1 MKETHPTSVVSPPT
15 TNDPPSQYS
24 LFGGLSPDKAVNVA
38 SVPHRSPFRYPGG
51 KTWLVPRIRQWL
63 HSLQTKPEHFLEP
76 FAGGAIVGLSVAFEQ
91 LAERV
96 TLVELDE
103 DVAAVWKTIIDDDPE
118 WLAKRIESF
127 PFSAETVDE
136 ILGVEPS
143 NLREHAFQTVLRNR
157 VNRGGILA
165 PGSGRIKSGENG
177 KGLSSRWYPG
187 TLAKRIRGIAQVR
200 KRLRFIHG
208 DGLEMMRRHQE
219 ENQTVTFVDPPYTAA
234 GKRAGSRLYRYSQ
247 LDHERLFSLAASMKG
262 DILLTYD
269 NAEGVQKLA
278 EEKEMTTE
286 PIAMKNTHHAKMTEL
301 LIGRDL
307 CWL

>member
-1 MKETHPTSVVSPPT
+1 MKETRSASAASPPA
-15 TNDPPSQYS
+15 TNDPASQYS

-63 HSLQTKPEHFLEP
+63 QSLETKPKQFLEP

-96 TLVELDE
+96 ILVELDE

-118 WLAKRIESF
+118 WLARRIASF
-127 PFSAETVDE
+127 PFSPEAVDE
-136 ILGVEPS
+136 VLSVEPS
-143 NLREHAFQTVLRNR
+143 NTREHAFQTVLRNR

-177 KGLSSRWYPG
+177 KGLSSRWYPQ

-200 KRLRFIHG
+200 ERLQFIHG
-208 DGLEMMRRHQE
+208 NGLGVMRRYQE
-219 ENQTVTFVDPPYTAA
+219 CDETVTFIDPPYTAA
-234 GKRAGSRLYRYSQ
+234 GKRAGSRLYRHSQ
-247 LDHERLFSLAASMKG
+247 LDHERLFSLAASMRG

-278 EEKEMTTE
+278 EANGLATE

-301 LIGRDL
+301 LIGREL
-307 CWL
+307 HWL